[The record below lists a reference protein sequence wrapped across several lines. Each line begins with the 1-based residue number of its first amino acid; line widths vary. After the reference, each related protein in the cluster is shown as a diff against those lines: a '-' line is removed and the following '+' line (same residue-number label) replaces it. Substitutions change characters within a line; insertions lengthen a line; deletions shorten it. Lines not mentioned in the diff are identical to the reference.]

1 MSDHFARYHCQ
12 MVLPGFGESAQE
24 RLKNGRVLIV
34 GVGGLGC
41 PSAQYLSAAGIG
53 RIGLADDDLVS
64 ERNLHRQVLF
74 SPDDVGLPKVEV
86 AARRLQAQN
95 PDIEV
100 VPYKI
105 RVNSANVMELIGDF
119 DLVIEGTDNFETKY
133 LLNDACVIAGKPL
146 VYGAIYQYE
155 GQMAVWNVLQQDG
168 SLSPN
173 YRDVFPDAES
183 AEVPDCSDGGVI
195 PTLAGIVGCMQANEA
210 IKFLSGSD
218 ALLVGKLWMIDLQ
231 QGITRTI
238 RLKKQS
244 TVKIDTLTGTIP
256 PIDIR
261 DLQDMHDY
269 QLIDVRGREEHKAFN
284 IGGNNI
290 PLDELSEHL
299 EELAV
304 GVPIICY
311 CSSGKRSVTAA
322 RVILKKFPNAH
333 VYSLSHGIAE
343 MKDATGE

>member
-1 MSDHFARYHCQ
+1 MSDPFTRYHCQ
-12 MVLPGFGESAQE
+12 MVLPGFGESTQE
-24 RLKNGRVLIV
+24 RLKKGRVLIV

-41 PSAQYLSAAGIG
+41 PSAQYLASAGIG

-64 ERNLHRQVLF
+64 ERNLHRQILF

-86 AARRLQAQN
+86 AAGKLRAQN
-95 PDIEV
+95 PDIEII
-100 VPYKI
+100 PYKI
-105 RVNSANVMELIGDF
+105 RVTSSNVMELIRDF

-155 GQMAVWNVLQQDG
+155 GQMAIWNVLQQDG
-168 SLSPN
+168 SFSPN

-218 ALLVGKLWMIDLQ
+218 AVLVGKLWMIDLQ
-231 QGITRTI
+231 QGITRAI
-238 RLKKQS
+238 KLKKS
-244 TVKIDTLTGTIP
+244 SAVKIDTLTGTIP
-256 PIDIR
+256 TIDIR
-261 DLQDMHDY
+261 DLRNMHAY
-269 QLIDVRGREEHKAFN
+269 QLIDVRGRGEHEAFN
-284 IGGNNI
+284 IGGCNI
-290 PLDELSEHL
+290 PLDELGNRL
-299 EELAV
+299 EDLAV
-304 GVPIICY
+304 GGPIICY

-322 RVILKKFPNAH
+322 RMILKKCPDAC
-333 VYSLSHGIAE
+333 VYSLSRGIAE
-343 MKDATGE
+343 VREATRG